1 MKKIL
6 LIITFMLTTAMDGQS
21 FVEQKDKHLHFAA
34 GNIAGLVGY
43 TTSYQ
48 KHEDKTRALITG
60 ICTAFAAGVAKEF
73 YDAATGGYVELA
85 DVAATTLGGI
95 TIGFTIPLFEV
106 KKPKLRTNKRK
117 RRPKSNKKCYKP

>member
-1 MKKIL
+1 MG
-6 LIITFMLTTAMDGQS
+6 TMAMDGQT
-21 FVEQKDKHLHFAA
+21 FIEQKDKHMHFAA
-34 GNIAGLVGY
+34 GNVAGLVGY
-43 TTSYQ
+43 TWSYK

-60 ICTAFAAGVAKEF
+60 ICTAFAAGVAKEL
-73 YDAATGGYVELA
+73 YDAATGGYVELG

>member
-60 ICTAFAAGVAKEF
+60 ICTAFAAGVAKEM

-106 KKPKLRTNKRK
+106 KKPKLKTNKRK
-117 RRPKSNKKCYKP
+117 RRPKSNRKCYKP

>member
-6 LIITFMLTTAMDGQS
+6 LIITFMLTMAMDGQT
-21 FVEQKDKHLHFAA
+21 FIEQKDKHLHFAA
-34 GNIAGLVGY
+34 GNIAGAIGY
-43 TTSYQ
+43 NASYQ

-60 ICTAFAAGVAKEF
+60 ICTAFAAGVAKEM

-95 TIGFTIPLFEV
+95 TIGFTIPLFES

-117 RRPKSNKKCYKP
+117 RRPKSNRKCYKP